1 MDKINGK
8 WSSRRMKNK
17 GEILAS
23 ILKNFKDCYF
33 FLHNTREFNIVG
45 DIMNEGFI
53 FESQLAHSTDRV
65 NPNESIE
72 VSYFFFQRK
81 DYGNYTIIIAI
92 PKTIYDNY
100 TIVSNKKD
108 ADIEEVLTVTD
119 PYWGDNDE
127 LIYTL
132 SPKHIL
138 GYFNIKTS
146 EFYQN
151 RNWDPFFSNCQVYPS
166 GKKTGKS
173 LRKK

>member
-1 MDKINGK
+1 LDKINGK

-53 FESQLAHSTDRV
+53 FESQLAHST
-65 NPNESIE
+65 
-72 VSYFFFQRK
+72 